1 MGKMTESVFIR
12 PIIENVE
19 FGGQKKSTI
28 SVKNKNLDAH
38 ESAWRIGDCFAKAS
52 RLRFASARTRVLIQL
67 SPHKCQTK
75 KSGICAERKGQLSN
89 PLYDDL
95 KLLDELFTE
104 IKKDNELEI
113 PIG

>member
-1 MGKMTESVFIR
+1 MPNLSV
-12 PIIENVE
+12 EH
-19 FGGQKKSTI
+19 S
-28 SVKNKNLDAH
+28 
-38 ESAWRIGDCFAKAS
+38 
-52 RLRFASARTRVLIQL
+52 
-67 SPHKCQTK
+67 
-75 KSGICAERKGQLSN
+75 AERKGQLSN